1 LSQQSGGLEHEASF
15 GALAAEADT
24 MEDKLKL
31 LESKRKWVMVV
42 ASLAVF

>member
-1 LSQQSGGLEHEASF
+1 MQSGGLLREASF

-31 LESKRKWVMVV
+31 VESKRR
-42 ASLAVF
+42 